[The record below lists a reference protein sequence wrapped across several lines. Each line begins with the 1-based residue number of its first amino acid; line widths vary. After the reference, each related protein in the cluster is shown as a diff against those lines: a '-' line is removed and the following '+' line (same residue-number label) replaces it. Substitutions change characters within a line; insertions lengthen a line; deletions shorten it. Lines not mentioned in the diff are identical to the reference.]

1 MSKTEEEARD
11 LIDGLFDNENDEN
24 ITIELRD
31 IEILINCVCFLHELQ
46 MEKDNADK
54 FIQNFHII
62 INKEIYKEIEYH
74 IEHIEIKKQDLKYFL
89 I

>member
-1 MSKTEEEARD
+1 
-11 LIDGLFDNENDEN
+11 
-24 ITIELRD
+24 
-31 IEILINCVCFLHELQ
+31 

-62 INKEIYKEIEYH
+62 IKKEIYKEIEYY
-74 IEHIEIKKQDLKYFL
+74 IEHIEIKKQDLKYFF